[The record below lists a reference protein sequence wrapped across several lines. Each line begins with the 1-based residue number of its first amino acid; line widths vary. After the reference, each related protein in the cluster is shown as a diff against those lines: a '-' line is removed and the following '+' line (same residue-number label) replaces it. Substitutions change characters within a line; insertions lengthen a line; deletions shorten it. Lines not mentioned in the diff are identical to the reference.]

1 MDIEDL
7 DVDNG
12 EDILELPSCIESLVS
27 SAEQLKLLAKDAG
40 EYYIKYL
47 LCYGYVSEPA
57 PRLVDSL
64 SDHFTFKTE
73 SQNNKLDADKSKG
86 NIFSRKELKLD
97 KLINDTK
104 TLELMNSIVEFLP
117 FLNELNSFI
126 ERCFVTIEATL
137 KRSTYHLNKSINK
150 TQKNIVGEREFQLP
164 AGTQIHVVFIALMDL
179 MYALIS
185 LDKTLNLHTNVR
197 SSLKTFKIVCQTI
210 VDSPPN
216 NDNVAL
222 GGLENV
228 AKTSLV
234 DLIEFINNI
243 QVTLCNEDKSIFL
256 QCMEHVQHLNL
267 ILSNDKTNRGFES
280 LFKHFEE
287 FLVFYSENLEE
298 SNTLAA
304 NSTRP
309 PRIISICLINANLI
323 PSLYLTDVSKKLLG
337 LSSLF
342 ILHSWVFKKNEKST
356 SKAFA
361 STLQKHEQYN
371 LIHLFGSNCYIL
383 LNEFLIKHSNSS
395 IKLDA
400 KVLKQLIT
408 RTEDGLKLNLDR
420 ELDRFTMKVTN
431 WLVKFKTE
439 TVKTMLNS
447 NVEVD
452 FDAILNVVCL
462 FEQGIS
468 LVEEINFTIK
478 SVMTVYLHFNKPMK
492 KNKLINLLRMVPLLK
507 SIELSLIENRFLVD
521 SLFIKIEHIIRV
533 GWRQLIELAR
543 KRLVSL
549 KYSDRKLDTASSL
562 ILSSWCSKTEYFNND
577 RGRIIVSFCLSM
589 LIPSFTQNEIVQLN
603 QFMSFSNL
611 QNFYERLNRSSDCG
625 YLYWS
630 VSTFSA
636 YYNHCFEEA
645 PCSLDEINYFH
656 LALNDIPNLVTC
668 SIEPTYSKEI
678 NLDWLDSKRC
688 LFLQMLGDELLDQFK
703 VEFLDKICQEFE
715 IELRLQTH
723 RDLNLNNH
731 NPFKRHLYNFKQIF
745 STHKKLQTF
754 VIFNRVISF
763 RFYIEQYLN
772 KVCYNLTALAPSD
785 WFTYDSIINLARHKY
800 DLKFVDSQLPTQNL
814 DHGLDLLD
822 ITRNLALFVS
832 RYGYDLTNQ
841 LFIEKCSNRLS
852 TSSASSM
859 VSGVSIL
866 TGNMV
871 TSSANQMLNVVQ
883 IKHVSKSL
891 QMHGYGLLNSSV
903 NCTYQVMKRLINLIS
918 KQFSDDK
925 LRAILTKEQQLI
937 NSNRILLQEN
947 VRMKQQQQQQE
958 KKQQISLTFDKAN
971 KIAKRFKL
979 NAINASENQNHLNLT
994 SIGVD
999 LDSIRQS
1006 ITQLGN
1012 LLAFIRILK
1021 SGALNSASRS
1031 VDYLPDLGDLSF
1043 LRLEKFVNSEFEY
1056 YQADS
1061 LQKAALNFDQCL
1073 ADLEENFSSKTNY
1086 LAIIINLFTKLLTTN
1101 NNSTTSKYEPHE
1113 NEKTTNE
1120 QENFEETT
1128 TKSSNH
1134 NKYQQLQ
1141 DRLDHLKLFY
1151 LAVPTLTINFI
1162 DYIINC
1168 KERVTSR
1175 SSTGRFGAL
1184 ISDDGFSM
1192 GVAFLLTVLNQTQEF
1207 AKLEWFKQVREKLE
1221 LDKKEVELMIED
1233 SKNEESLKQTSSMT
1247 LRRLNKLRIEYDG
1260 LYYTTSSALLFFRSS
1275 TLNSN

>member
-1 MDIEDL
+1 MDEDL

-57 PRLVDSL
+57 PRLVDTCL
-64 SDHFTFKTE
+64 SDHSKFKIE
-73 SQNNKLDADKSKG
+73 SQNKLDAGKSKG
-86 NIFSRKELKLD
+86 TVFSRRELKLD

-126 ERCFVTIEATL
+126 ERCFVTMEATL

-150 TQKNIVGEREFQLP
+150 TQKNIMGEREFQLP
-164 AGTQIHVVFIALMDL
+164 AGTQIHVIFIALMDL

-185 LDKTLNLHTNVR
+185 LDKTLNLHTNVK
-197 SSLKTFKIVCQTI
+197 SSLKTFKTVCQAI

-216 NDNVAL
+216 NGNVAHDDI
-222 GGLENV
+222 ENV
-228 AKTSLV
+228 PKTSLV

-256 QCMEHVQHLNL
+256 QFMEHVQHLNL
-267 ILSNDKTNRGFES
+267 ILSNERTSKGFQS
-280 LFKHFEE
+280 LCRHFEE
-287 FLVFYSENLEE
+287 FLIFYAENLGEF
-298 SNTLAA
+298 SNLNSQTLAA
-304 NSTRP
+304 NLTKPSKTIST
-309 PRIISICLINANLI
+309 CLINANLI
-323 PSLYLTDVSKKLLG
+323 PSLYLTNISKKLLG

-342 ILHSWVFKKNEKST
+342 ILHSWIFKKNERSV

-361 STLQKHEQYN
+361 QTLQKHEQYN
-371 LIHLFGSNCYIL
+371 LIHLFGSNCYIF
-383 LNEFLIKHSNSS
+383 LNEFLTKHSNSLM
-395 IKLDA
+395 KLDT
-400 KVLKQLIT
+400 KVLKQLTSRI
-408 RTEDGLKLNLDR
+408 ENSLKLNLDQ
-420 ELDRFTMKVTN
+420 ELDRLTMKVTN

-439 TVKTMLNS
+439 TLKTMLDS
-447 NVEVD
+447 SDVEVD
-452 FDAILNVVCL
+452 IDAMLNVVCL
-462 FEQGIS
+462 FEQGVD
-468 LVEEINFTIK
+468 LVEEINLTIK
-478 SVMTVYLHFNKPMK
+478 SVMTIYLHFNKPMT

-507 SIELSLIENRFLVD
+507 SIELSLIENRFLVNN
-521 SLFIKIEHIIRV
+521 LFIKIERMIRV
-533 GWRQLIELAR
+533 GWRKLIESAR

-562 ILSSWCSKTEYFNND
+562 IISSWCSKTEYFNND
-577 RGRIIVSFCLSM
+577 RGRIIISLCLSM
-589 LIPSFTQNEIVQLN
+589 LISSFIQNEIVQLN

-611 QNFYERLNRSSDCG
+611 QNFYERLKRNSDCS

-630 VSTFSA
+630 VPTFST
-636 YYNHCFEEA
+636 YYNYCFEEA

-656 LALNDIPNLVTC
+656 LALNDIPDLVTS
-668 SIEPTYSKEI
+668 SIEPTYSNKI
-678 NLDWLDSKRC
+678 NLEWLDSKRP

-745 STHKKLQTF
+745 SSHKKLQTF
-754 VIFNRVISF
+754 VIFDRVISF
-763 RFYIEQYLN
+763 RFYIEQHLN
-772 KVCYNLTALAPSD
+772 KVCYNLTALVPSD
-785 WFTYDSIINLARHKY
+785 WFTYDSMINLARHKY
-800 DLKFVDSQLPTQNL
+800 DLKFVNSQLPTQNL

-832 RYGYDLTNQ
+832 RYGYDLSNQ

-859 VSGVSIL
+859 ISGVSIL

-918 KQFSDDK
+918 KQFSHDK

-937 NSNRILLQEN
+937 NSSRLSSQEKQ
-947 VRMKQQQQQQE
+947 VSGIKQQQT
-958 KKQQISLTFDKAN
+958 ISLTFDKAN
-971 KIAKRFKL
+971 KIAKRFKFSAV
-979 NAINASENQNHLNLT
+979 NIVENQNSLNPT
-994 SIGVD
+994 SMGVD

-1012 LLAFIRILK
+1012 LLAFIRLLK
-1021 SGALNSASRS
+1021 SGALNCASRS

-1061 LQKAALNFDQCL
+1061 LQKAAANFDQCL

-1086 LAIIINLFTKLLTTN
+1086 FAIIINLFAKLLTTSD
-1101 NNSTTSKYEPHE
+1101 NNSTTSKNEPQ
-1113 NEKTTNE
+1113 NESEQPQNFEVTTTNGNY
-1120 QENFEETT
+1120 Q
-1128 TKSSNH
+1128 
-1134 NKYQQLQ
+1134 NKYQQQQ

-1207 AKLEWFKQVREKLE
+1207 ARLEWFKQVREKLE
-1221 LDKKEVELMIED
+1221 SDKKEVELKIED

-1247 LRRLNKLRIEYDG
+1247 LRRLNKLRTEYDG
-1260 LYYTTSSALLFFRSS
+1260 LYYTTNSALLFFRSS
-1275 TLNSN
+1275 TLNST